1 MGIGSWWKKMR
12 QRSDEAALQREVE
25 REHETREEQRFASGD
40 MTALETDER
49 AAETVTFHDET
60 IEDAERFAEGDDDPP
75 PRL

>member
-1 MGIGSWWKKMR
+1 MGIVSWWKNLMKR
-12 QRSDEAALQREVE
+12 EDEAAFTREVE

-40 MTALETDER
+40 MTALESDER

-60 IEDAERFAEGDDDPP
+60 IEDAERLADGDDEPP